1 MHVRGKLLTLSRH
14 AFEGMN
20 AERPPVRVH
29 DVVRVLEDPASDDG
43 RCARRWIADRT
54 VIVHY
59 EEHEHQIDVQ
69 SVSCT
74 RRQLGP

>member
-1 MHVRGKLLTLSRH
+1 MRARGKRLTLTKH

-20 AERPPVRVH
+20 AERPPVRVRE
-29 DVVRVLEDPASDDG
+29 VVRVLDRPKTDDG
-43 RCARRWIADRT
+43 RRALRWTGDRT

-59 EEHEHQIDVQ
+59 EEHDLQIDVQ

-74 RRQLGP
+74 RRRLRR